1 MMNIVGHPTGP
12 LKEHPLMR
20 AATVLLA
27 LSVLLSSLT
36 PAFAW
41 NAKGH
46 MTVALLA
53 YRKLTDR
60 QKAEID
66 QLLRAH
72 PHYKTLL
79 ADEVPT
85 GVNEAEWAFMRAA
98 VWPDLVRPDKERQ
111 KPEDVTKYHNG
122 PWHYINVPYI
132 PESERAR
139 LGESTFR
146 PNPVNVIVAL
156 RECQNVLESKTA
168 TPEEKAIHLAWL
180 LHLVGDVH
188 QPMHCVALVTH
199 RFPEGDRG
207 GNDVGVRDR
216 DKVER
221 LHGFWDDVVG
231 IDAYYPGVTKLAER
245 ISALPASSPGKPG
258 NFEGWVD
265 EGHDL
270 AIKYGYLD
278 GKLEYVRYDD
288 YDSGK
293 MAKEEVP
300 QLPKFYFPQSR
311 DLAQQRIGLAADRL
325 ARQISAAIPAK

>member
-1 MMNIVGHPTGP
+1 
-12 LKEHPLMR
+12 MR
-20 AATVLLA
+20 LAILLLA
-27 LSVLLSSLT
+27 WVILLTSHTRVS
-36 PAFAW
+36 AW

-66 QLLRAH
+66 KLLRAH
-72 PHYKTLL
+72 PHYKLL
-79 ADEVPT
+79 LTDEVPA

-98 VWPDLVRPDKERQ
+98 VWPDLVRPDKDRQ

-132 PESERAR
+132 PANERAK
-139 LGESTFR
+139 LGENTFR
-146 PNPVNVIVAL
+146 PNPVNVIVAM
-156 RECQNVLESKTA
+156 RECQSVLESKTA
-168 TPEEKAIHLAWL
+168 TAEEKAVHLAWL

-188 QPMHCVALVTH
+188 QPMHCVALVTS
-199 RFPEGDRG
+199 RFPQGDRG

-216 DKVER
+216 DDVVR

-231 IDAYYPGVTKLAER
+231 YDAYYPGVTKLVER
-245 ISALPASSPGKPG
+245 ISALPPSSAGKVG

-325 ARQISAAIPAK
+325 VGQISAAIPAK